1 MLTKENK
8 KAIDELL
15 DKLTPFKGI
24 LEIALDLALPI
35 GVSQLDSRLLDKI
48 KPEYHNIINEII
60 AHSLIE
66 KDYAQ
71 AKAKLSVLLSEV
83 VTTPLVDGTAEEV
96 ATYQSLLDFLQIIIE
111 GLLKLKKDDK
121 SQEVI

>member
-35 GVSQLDSRLLDKI
+35 GVSQLDGRLLDKI

>member
-15 DKLTPFKGI
+15 DKLTPLKGI

-35 GVSQLDSRLLDKI
+35 GVSQLDGRLLDKI